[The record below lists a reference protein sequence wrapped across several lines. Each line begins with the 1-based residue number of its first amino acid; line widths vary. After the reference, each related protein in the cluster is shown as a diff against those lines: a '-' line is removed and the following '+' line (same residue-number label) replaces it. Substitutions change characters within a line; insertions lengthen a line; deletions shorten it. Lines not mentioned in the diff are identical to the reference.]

1 MIVCV
6 DCGDEMHT
14 ADNVQLHHFY
24 ITLCFS
30 TLYSVQLHTG
40 IVQNSCTKKNIKS
53 CGGEIKS
60 LLSTKKNL
68 EKDSKY
74 SETREYAMIY
84 FTTMFIFCGEP

>member
-1 MIVCV
+1 MNNNNINSGLLTLAPRARNETRTSLSMIVCV

-40 IVQNSCTKKNIKS
+40 IVQNSCTKKILRVVEGKLNPFFPQ
-53 CGGEIKS
+53 
-60 LLSTKKNL
+60 KK
-68 EKDSKY
+68 
-74 SETREYAMIY
+74 I
-84 FTTMFIFCGEP
+84 